1 MVRNC
6 YFCESISIVFN
17 CLSDVS
23 AMKLALRSPSN
34 SQETSQEG
42 QPIQS
47 SVSGIVEY
55 RWSHRLFSKIPYIT
69 GGPWALR
76 DYASSPMHYLLPSNP
91 FSLASCLSIFLS
103 LIPARRN
110 LQSTID
116 VLTAFSVQHDVR
128 KLLHLIPCF
137 YNSEVTSTY

>member
-6 YFCESISIVFN
+6 YFCESISIVFK
-17 CLSDVS
+17 CLLDLS

-55 RWSHRLFSKIPYIT
+55 R
-69 GGPWALR
+69 
-76 DYASSPMHYLLPSNP
+76 
-91 FSLASCLSIFLS
+91 
-103 LIPARRN
+103 
-110 LQSTID
+110 
-116 VLTAFSVQHDVR
+116 
-128 KLLHLIPCF
+128 
-137 YNSEVTSTY
+137 